1 MTENNKPFAM
11 SIKKLHIIY
20 FSPGGTTEKTVR
32 TIASGME
39 GLEVETIDLLPSDNR
54 KKRYVFGPDDLAVFG
69 CMTAQKLFTLSDEL
83 FGCLEGHD
91 TPFIG
96 AITYGNGFYGI
107 ALNEMI
113 RRAKERGFRVAALGA
128 FIARHSIDTSAGN
141 GRPDASDLA
150 IMQDFGRRAFAKVSS
165 GDLDLHNL
173 PKTNWSYKEGPNK
186 IIAHREANP
195 DEPYALPVA
204 YKTKE
209 ISDECIQCGTCVRHC
224 PVDAIDI
231 KSRTFNLD
239 KCIGCWG
246 CINRCPKKAIRS
258 TSKEMAEIMIAFADA
273 YERRLEPE
281 LFF

>member
-1 MTENNKPFAM
+1 M
-11 SIKKLHIIY
+11 SITKLHLIY

-32 TIASGME
+32 TIASGMD
-39 GLEVETIDLLPSDNR
+39 GIDVAAIDLLPSGNR
-54 KKRYVFGPDDLAVFG
+54 KKRYVFGPDDLVVFG
-69 CMTAQKLFTLSDEL
+69 CMTAQKLFTLSDEI
-83 FGCLEGHD
+83 FACLEGHE

-96 AITYGNGFYGI
+96 VITYGNGFYGI
-107 ALNEMI
+107 ALTEML
-113 RRAKERGFRVAALGA
+113 RRACSSGFKVAALGA
-128 FIARHSIDTSAGN
+128 FIARHAIDANAGR

-150 IMQDFGRRAFAKVSS
+150 IMQDFGRRAFEKVLS
-165 GDLDLHNL
+165 GDLELHVL
-173 PKTNWSYKEGPNK
+173 PTTNWSYKDGPNK

-209 ISDECIQCGTCVRHC
+209 ISDSCIQCGTCVRHC

-231 KSRTFNLD
+231 KTRTFNLD

-258 TSKEMAEIMIAFADA
+258 TSREMAEITAAFADA

-281 LFF
+281 LFL